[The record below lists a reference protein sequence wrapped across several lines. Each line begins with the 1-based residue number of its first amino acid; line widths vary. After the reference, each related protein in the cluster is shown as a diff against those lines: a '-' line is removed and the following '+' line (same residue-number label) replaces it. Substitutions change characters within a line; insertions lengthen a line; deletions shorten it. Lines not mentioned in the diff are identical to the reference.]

1 MAGINQPFN
10 QPFALF
16 FYIMNQTKD
25 IFNALGKAA
34 IETIGGIIPI
44 VGFVDSFYDNL
55 NYIQAERKQKRVTDF
70 VIQLSEDLK
79 ELKDSIQEDYV
90 SNDEFLDV
98 FEKASRYIANER
110 TEQKRTFFKNILCK
124 SMISKDCDYD
134 KTERYFRL
142 LDNLS
147 DIELS
152 ILAVLENP
160 EEYNKKH
167 GMIIIDPVNSYY
179 QTIWNQADTG
189 GLLTKL
195 LGLKIDDVS
204 EAITVLFSNGLLIEN
219 VLQKAIRT
227 NGNTIHVLDNL
238 LTRKG
243 RDFVRFLRA

>member
-1 MAGINQPFN
+1 
-10 QPFALF
+10 
-16 FYIMNQTKD
+16 MNQAKD
-25 IFNALGKAA
+25 NFYALGKAA

-55 NYIQAERKQKRVTDF
+55 NHIQAERKRKRISDF

-152 ILAVLENP
+152 ILAVLNNP

-167 GMIIIDPVNSYY
+167 GMIINDPNNSIY
-179 QTIWNQADTG
+179 QYTLNGVDTG
-189 GLLTKL
+189 GVLTQL
-195 LGLKIDDVS
+195 LGLRIEDVS
-204 EAITVLFSNGLLIEN
+204 EAITGLFSNGLIVEN
-219 VLQKAIRT
+219 FLRRTIQT